1 MNIRCFTNEEKQKAH
16 KADIVSL
23 LRRNGEQVKH
33 RGSEYEWREG
43 ADKIT
48 IKDNL
53 WYNHYEQT
61 GGDTVDFV
69 RRFYNKYYPEAI
81 AFILDSIIMVQDI
94 GEFKFTEQKNF
105 ILPKRNN
112 NMNRVYAYLINT
124 RGLDREVVHTF
135 AHNGML
141 YESAVYHDAVFVGF
155 DKDGVPRHAHKR
167 GTAPDSTFKISQ
179 AGSKLDYS
187 FHWIGSSNRL
197 YLFEAP
203 IDMLSFI
210 TMYSY
215 DWQKNSY
222 ASACSVS
229 PKVLYQCLKDYP
241 HITEIYIGFDNDEVG
256 RLSAQLVS
264 QNVSKKGYRVAI
276 LKPELKDWNE
286 DLLNKRKEVLCV

>member
-1 MNIRCFTNEEKQKAH
+1 MDIRSFTNEEKLKAH

-23 LRRNGEQVKH
+23 LMRNGEQVKR

-48 IKDNL
+48 IRDNL

-69 RRFYNKYYPEAI
+69 CRFYNKYYPEAI
-81 AFILDSIIMVQDI
+81 AFILDTTVMEHDI
-94 GEFKFTEQKNF
+94 NKFRSFEQKKF

-124 RGLDREVVHTF
+124 RGIDREVVHTF
-135 AHNGML
+135 AHKGML

-155 DKDGVPRHAHKR
+155 DKEGTARHAHKR
-167 GTAPDSTFKISQ
+167 GTAPNSTFKINQ
-179 AGSKLDYS
+179 ASSKLDYS
-187 FHWIGSSNRL
+187 FHWIGTSNRL

-215 DWQKNSY
+215 DWQNHSY

-241 HITEIYIGFDNDEVG
+241 HINEIYICFDNDEVG
-256 RLSAQLVS
+256 QLSAQLVS
-264 QNVSKKGYRVAI
+264 QNVSKKGYKVAI

-286 DLLNKRKEVLCV
+286 DLLNKRKEVSCV